1 MSCTRRLLYVEP
13 DPVHDPALRL
23 GRGDFARQCDTPWM
37 LASKLC
43 ISFQNSRF
51 AEFET
56 TLRLLAA
63 FK

>member
-1 MSCTRRLLYVEP
+1 VLYVER
-13 DPVHDPALRL
+13 DPVHDPALRF
-23 GRGDFARQCDTPWM
+23 GRGDFARRCDTPWV

-51 AEFET
+51 ADLDT